1 MSRRGAD
8 ERRARRD
15 YSAARGSDVDVVAHL
30 DLVPA
35 AEFHDAA
42 HGVAVV
48 QLRAQLLELV
58 PDVLASAAHR
68 GAGCARATR
77 SEQSCCACSA
87 LSDDATRQPV
97 MTLTLSFREVG
108 FSAFERHR
116 GVSTLDQRMNLKA
129 ASALRAAFPSSLL
142 PVDDSSRGVPQTGQ
156 TPRARV
162 VATAS
167 TTATG
172 APDAAM
178 GASSGSRA
186 RSTRATRVARPRASP
201 ASHPVRSAIRAPRA
215 RTVRAISLSAT

>member
-15 YSAARGSDVDVVAHL
+15 DSAARGSDVDVVAHL

-68 GAGCARATR
+68 GAGGARATR

-156 TPRARV
+156 TPRAR
-162 VATAS
+162 
-167 TTATG
+167 
-172 APDAAM
+172 
-178 GASSGSRA
+178 ASSRPRRRPPPEPRTPPWVRPRDRA
-186 RSTRATRVARPRASP
+186 RARPARRASLAP
-201 ASHPVRSAIRAPRA
+201 ARRPPRTPSDPRSAPRA
-215 RTVRAISLSAT
+215 RAPYEQLV